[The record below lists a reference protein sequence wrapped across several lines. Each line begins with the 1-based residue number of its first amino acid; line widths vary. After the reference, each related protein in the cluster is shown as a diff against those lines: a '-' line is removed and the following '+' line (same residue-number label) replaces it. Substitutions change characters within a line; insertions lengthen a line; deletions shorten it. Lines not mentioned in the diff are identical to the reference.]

1 VNDWRC
7 LEKRGRRDGRIFPV
21 AVGRPRV
28 GCVSAAPCLRCRL
41 RRRLRRRSEG
51 RVETRGSRLALPVPI
66 LHNDTGWTVGVISG
80 SGEVVMS

>member
-1 VNDWRC
+1 MNDWRC

-28 GCVSAAPCLRCRL
+28 GCVSAVSWL

-66 LHNDTGWTVGVISG
+66 LHNDTGWTVCVISG